1 MLTVTNLVKKY
12 DKFKAVDD
20 ITFGALPGEVTVIL
34 GPNGAGKSTA
44 IKSVAGLLN
53 FTGNIEICGLPNKS
67 LEAKRLLGYVPEIP
81 ALYDLL
87 TVDEH
92 IRFIAR
98 AYKLPDGWREYGDIL
113 LKRLEIDDKRDKLS
127 RELSKGMTQKL
138 SIVLAMLIRPRVIIF
153 DEPLVGLD
161 PKAIEEVLKMFAK
174 LKSEGVSVLISTH
187 IIDTVE
193 ELWDRA
199 YILQRGKILKGVS
212 RNELNGMPLK
222 ELFFSLTGGGES

>member
-12 DKFKAVDD
+12 DKFRAVDD
-20 ITFGALPGEVTVIL
+20 ITIGALPGEVTVIL

-44 IKSVAGLLN
+44 IKSIAGLLN
-53 FTGNIEICGLPNKS
+53 FTGKIEICGLPNKS

-98 AYKLPDGWREYGDIL
+98 AYKLPDGWREYGDTL

-161 PKAIEEVLKMFAK
+161 PKAIEEVLKMFAE
-174 LKSEGVSVLISTH
+174 LKGEGVSVLISTH

-193 ELWDRA
+193 DLWDRA

-212 RNELNGMPLK
+212 RSELNGMPLK
-222 ELFFSLTGGGES
+222 ELFFSLTGGGE